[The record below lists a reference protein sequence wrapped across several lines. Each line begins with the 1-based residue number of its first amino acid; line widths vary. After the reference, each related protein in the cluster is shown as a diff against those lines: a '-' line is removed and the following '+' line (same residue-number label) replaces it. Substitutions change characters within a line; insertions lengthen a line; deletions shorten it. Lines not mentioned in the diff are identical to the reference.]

1 MPADAPGRTEYFV
14 RGRRGARA
22 SLGKKLLEG
31 LGYQVTMQT
40 SALAAIGL
48 ARAAPALFDLGATDF
63 TMPGMAGVKFGS
75 ELQPIWPGLPVFLT
89 TGCSSVLTTGKA
101 RSLASRDF

>member
-1 MPADAPGRTEYFV
+1 
-14 RGRRGARA
+14 
-22 SLGKKLLEG
+22 
-31 LGYQVTMQT
+31 MQT

-75 ELQPIWPGLPVFLT
+75 ELQPIRPGLPVFLT

-101 RSLASRDF
+101 RRLGFAGFLGKPSTARTLAEVVRRVLQPTVATKIEPE